1 MIVYSLRCM
10 VVAAAMTCGGFLA
23 PAIAQTPPART
34 AMVVAPL
41 PLPTAVV
48 RLHVQ
53 VRPSPRMTRTVQN
66 GMCGEVTR
74 IWARYAI
81 RITCGLST
89 ATDAPDASLG
99 LYVFDENLSLGSAGR
114 REHAIAAIVF
124 SDGRPMPVVLASMR
138 AASELARNAPEVRA
152 GSPGLRESLTSV
164 VLGRTLAHEVGHFL
178 FESPD
183 HVGEGLMRPQFD
195 WRDAV
200 TSRRERL
207 DIEPA
212 IVARLARRWPAVA
225 SVAAGGVK

>member
-1 MIVYSLRCM
+1 MYSLRCM
-10 VVAAAMTCGGFLA
+10 LVAAAMTCGGLLA
-23 PAIAQTPPART
+23 SAIAQTRPART

-48 RLHVQ
+48 RLRVQ
-53 VRPSPRMTRTVQN
+53 VRPSPGMTRTVQN
-66 GMCGEVTR
+66 GMCGELTR

-89 ATDAPDASLG
+89 AIDAPDASLRV
-99 LYVFDENLSLGSAGR
+99 YVFDEHLSLGSAGR

-124 SDGRPMPVVLASMR
+124 SGSQPTPVVLASMR
-138 AASELARNAPEVRA
+138 AASDLARNAPEVRA
-152 GSPGLRESLTSV
+152 GSPGLRESLTSL
-164 VLGRTLAHEVGHFL
+164 VLGRVLAHEVGHFL

-195 WRDAV
+195 RWDAV

-212 IVARLARRWPAVA
+212 LVARLARRWPAVA
-225 SVAAGGVK
+225 AAAAGGVK